1 MSTTEDRLRD
11 AATALG
17 RAVRPADIPPLRL
30 PEPGTGSRAARRPAR
45 RRGARRLLIPVAA
58 AGAVAVVIAAVTVA
72 VRLDTAPPRPAAQA
86 HRVVASQRP
95 RPGAWTISARL
106 PRVFDFS
113 AVSAAGRDSAWAFTS
128 SEDDTARPT
137 AWRLAGRG
145 WQQVA
150 FPGRLGEQV
159 DVARASSPDDVWAFT
174 SFGRVLHWNG
184 KSWAVVRG
192 APRSVIAAAI
202 VLSSTDVWAFGQAND
217 NGDYPGSWHFDGRSW
232 VRVPSATGLYGA
244 SALSSADIWAA
255 GGADVARWTGTTW
268 TRSSLAALLPPDPA
282 GAICGAAQVDDVYA
296 QSDTDVWATASATC
310 QDVGGP
316 SVLLRYAGGHWRRV
330 ARLGDRQPLTIVPDG
345 RGGVWLAMA
354 QDGDGSPRAGVLHYS
369 GGHLTRAVL
378 PIPAGRVFLRDTAGA
393 TGTVFTVGGLEN
405 AAGTPDA
412 AVILRYGG

>member
-11 AATALG
+11 AATALAG
-17 RAVRPADIPPLRL
+17 AVRPADIPPLRL
-30 PEPGTGSRAARRPAR
+30 PEPGAASRVTRRPPR
-45 RRGARRLLIPVAA
+45 RRGARRVLVPLAA
-58 AGAVAVVIAAVTVA
+58 ASAAAAVIAAVTVA
-72 VRLDTAPPRPAAQA
+72 ARLGTPPPRPAPQA

-106 PRVFDFS
+106 PRVFEFS
-113 AVSAAGRDSAWAFTS
+113 AVTAAGRDSAWAFTS

-174 SFGRVLHWNG
+174 SFSRVLHWDG
-184 KSWAVVRG
+184 RSWAVVRG
-192 APRSVIAAAI
+192 TPQSVMADAI
-202 VLSSTDVWAFGQAND
+202 VFSSTDVWAFGQAND
-217 NGDYPGSWHFDGRSW
+217 NGDYLGTWHFDGRTW
-232 VRVPSATGLYGA
+232 ARVPSATGLYGA

-255 GGADVARWTGTTW
+255 GGADIARWTGTTW
-268 TRSSLAALLPPDPA
+268 TRSSVAALLPPDPA

-316 SVLLRYAGGHWRRV
+316 SVLLRYAAGRWHRV
-330 ARLGDRQPLTIVPDG
+330 ARLGDRQPLTLVPDG

-354 QDGDGSPRAGVLHYS
+354 QNGDGSPPAGVLHYS
-369 GGHLTRAVL
+369 GGQLRRATL
-378 PIPAGRVFLRDTAGA
+378 PIPAGQLFLRDTAGT
-393 TGTVFTVGGLEN
+393 TGTVFTVGGLRN
-405 AAGTPDA
+405 AAGTADT
-412 AVILRYGG
+412 AVILRFGG

>member
-11 AATALG
+11 AATALAG
-17 RAVRPADIPPLRL
+17 AVRPADIPPLRL
-30 PEPGTGSRAARRPAR
+30 PEPGAASPVTRRPAR
-45 RRGARRLLIPVAA
+45 RRAAQRLLIPLAA
-58 AGAVAVVIAAVTVA
+58 AAAVAVVIAAVTVT
-72 VRLDTAPPRPAAQA
+72 VRLDGDAPRPLPQA
-86 HRVVASQRP
+86 HRVAAGQPP

-106 PRVFDFS
+106 PRVFEFS
-113 AVSAAGRDSAWAFTS
+113 AVTTAGRDSAWAFTS

-137 AWRLAGRG
+137 AWRLAGRS
-145 WQQVA
+145 WQEIT
-150 FPGRLGEQV
+150 FPGRRGEQV
-159 DVARASSPDDVWAFT
+159 NVARASSSDDVWAFT
-174 SFGRVLHWNG
+174 SFSRVLHWNG

-354 QDGDGSPRAGVLHYS
+354 QDGDGGLGAGVLHYS
-369 GGHLTRAVL
+369 GGQLRRAAL
-378 PIPAGRVFLRDTAGA
+378 PIPAGQLFLRDTAGA
-393 TGTVFTVGGLEN
+393 TGTVFTVGGLTN
-405 AAGTPDA
+405 PAGTADT
-412 AVILRYGG
+412 AVILRFGG